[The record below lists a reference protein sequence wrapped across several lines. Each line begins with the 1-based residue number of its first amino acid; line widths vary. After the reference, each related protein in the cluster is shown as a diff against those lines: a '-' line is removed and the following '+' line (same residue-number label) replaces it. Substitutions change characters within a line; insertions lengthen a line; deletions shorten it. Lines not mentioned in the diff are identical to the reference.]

1 MLTTLYEKEG
11 QALTLKKTG
20 EGHRKDYYDII
31 IFLYFN
37 KQYVK

>member
-20 EGHRKDYYDII
+20 EGNRNII